1 MSIMTTRFLPA
12 LPEPS
17 RPGWRV
23 PGRRIMGALDVFFRF
38 RAARRRPV
46 PVAARMLRRVFLHQ
60 FLQRHFVFDFHG
72 GTRLHARPDFGSP
85 ILAYY
90 LGLYEDASM
99 NFLVRYLRPG
109 DGFADVGAN
118 VGVYTVLAGG
128 VCGARA
134 HAFEP
139 VSTAYRALQ
148 DNVALNA
155 LADRVSLHKSGVGSH
170 RATAFI
176 TTSRKGSNAIAL
188 GMADGPVEQIEVTPL
203 DDVLAADPP
212 EMIKIDVEGYED
224 EVLLG
229 SVKVL
234 ASGKVNV
241 VIFEGIA
248 RGDDAGIDRSFA
260 TLAAHGFRLCVFDP
274 ASNAIAE
281 CAGGERRFVG
291 PDDENFL
298 FIRDLARARSRLAQR
313 APQRRTGGG

>member
-1 MSIMTTRFLPA
+1 
-12 LPEPS
+12 
-17 RPGWRV
+17 
-23 PGRRIMGALDVFFRF
+23 MGALDVFFRF
-38 RAARRRPV
+38 RAARRRAV
-46 PVAARMLRRVFLHQ
+46 PVVARMAKRVFFNQILK
-60 FLQRHFVFDFHG
+60 RHFVFDFHG
-72 GTRLHARPDFGSP
+72 GTRLYARPDFGSP

-118 VGVYTVLAGG
+118 VGVYTVLAAG
-128 VCGARA
+128 VCGARV

-155 LADRVSLHKSGVGSH
+155 LAERVSLHKSGVGSH

-176 TTSRKGSNAIAL
+176 TTSRKGSNAIL
-188 GMADGPVEQIEVTPL
+188 PGTADGPVEPIEVTPL

-229 SVKVL
+229 SIKLL

-241 VIFEGIA
+241 VIVEGIA
-248 RGDDAGIDRSFA
+248 RGDDAGIGRCFA
-260 TLAAHGFRLCVFDP
+260 TLASQGFRLCVFDP
-274 ASNAIAE
+274 ASNAVAE
-281 CAGGERRFVG
+281 CRDGERRFVG

-298 FIRDLARARSRLAQR
+298 FIRDLACARSRLTQR
-313 APQRRTGGG
+313 APRR

>member
-1 MSIMTTRFLPA
+1 MSIITTRFLPA

-17 RPGWRV
+17 RPSWSV

-46 PVAARMLRRVFLHQ
+46 PVAARMAKRVFLNQ
-60 FLQRHFVFDFHG
+60 ILNRHFVFAFHG
-72 GTRLHARPDFGSP
+72 GTRLYARPDFGSP

-99 NFLVRYLRPG
+99 NFLVRYLRPD

-118 VGVYTVLAGG
+118 VGVYTVLAAG
-128 VCGARA
+128 VCDARA

-155 LADRVSLHKSGVGSH
+155 LSERVSLHKNGVGSR

-176 TTSRKGSNAIAL
+176 TTSRKGSNAIL
-188 GMADGPVEQIEVTPL
+188 PGTADGPVESIEVTPL

-212 EMIKIDVEGYED
+212 ELIKIDVEGYED

-248 RGDDAGIDRSFA
+248 RGDDAGIDRCFA

-274 ASNAIAE
+274 ASNAITE
-281 CAGGERRFVG
+281 CPDGERRFVG

-298 FIRDLARARSRLAQR
+298 FIRDLVRARSRLAQR
-313 APQRRTGGG
+313 APRR